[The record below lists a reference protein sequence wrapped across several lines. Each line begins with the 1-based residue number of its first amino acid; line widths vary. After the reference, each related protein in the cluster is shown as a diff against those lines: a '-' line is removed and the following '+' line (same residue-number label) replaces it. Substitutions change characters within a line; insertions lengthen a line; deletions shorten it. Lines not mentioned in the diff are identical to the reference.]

1 MANAT
6 PCDADCSC
14 PICWPESRVR
24 EVYGKPYDD
33 APAWER
39 DAAFDAAYEAY
50 DCDNYPDA
58 ACEHEDN
65 EPLFQALMDKV
76 GSYHPEEESY
86 QAEAYVRAAQ
96 KVADLT
102 VSVFSLTDKEQRR
115 LGVGPKTNEFIYRRI
130 LSTKPPVEV
139 VTPLQEEFICLQKH
153 IEDLLRLTHDKPEYY
168 EVLSSMQGKTVQ
180 LRMMEQTDRY
190 MASKKTS
197 M

>member
-14 PICWPESRVR
+14 PICWPLSRVR

-39 DAAFDAAYEAY
+39 DAAFEAAQEAF

-58 ACEHEDN
+58 ACQNEDN
-65 EPLFQALMDKV
+65 EPLFEALMDKV
-76 GSYHPEEESY
+76 GSYHPEEEAY

-96 KVADLT
+96 KVADLED
-102 VSVFSLTDKEQRR
+102 SVFDLTDEQQRR
-115 LGVGPKTNEFIYRRI
+115 LGVGPKTNEFIYKQI
-130 LSTKPPVEV
+130 LSTKPPEQEMSH
-139 VTPLQEEFICLQKH
+139 LQEEFIALQKH

-180 LRMMEQTDRY
+180 LRMMEQADRQ
-190 MASKKTS
+190 ALRK
-197 M
+197 